1 MKVVVLSTLTL
12 VTAVLALSAA
22 ASETAE
28 RSCANGSSRGKSIG
42 AGNVLHGRVYIGRA
56 ETYGDGNRL
65 YSGSVIC
72 TSNQGLFRLNVTL
85 SSKGISCKVKSE
97 SSLELG
103 PRGKWLVNY
112 RSGTSRCQING
123 GGMTWLKTPT
133 AMIRTSDPAFSITT
147 GHKRTTI
154 SVRRGSLQVFGNNGG
169 KPVVVRANKQT
180 IVQAGAKPTTPTTAP
195 AQSAQERQDY
205 GQLAG
210 PLPPDSVTTP
220 AIQNGSITSAKLA
233 DDAVTLRKLD
243 AEARAGIVGPTGP
256 GGPPGP
262 PGSTGVQG
270 PPGPPGATGAQG
282 PPGPPGSTGAQG
294 PPGPPGATGAQGPAG
309 PSSALGFAS
318 RDVAG
323 SPENVPSGATN
334 AGVLNLDIASGT
346 SGYVASSGAITATAP
361 SRLVATA
368 DVTLRNDSGTT
379 SAFQCRLA
387 RFTEGQTDQ
396 LPFGIQADSM
406 VAAGVQAS
414 LPLTGGLD
422 VAAGTYNV
430 RVQCFT
436 FGVATPIV
444 FIRGNLTV
452 VLAPL

>member
-262 PGSTGVQG
+262 PGSTG
-270 PPGPPGATGAQG
+270 
-282 PPGPPGSTGAQG
+282 AQG

-346 SGYVASSGAITATAP
+346 SGYVASSGAITPTAP

-422 VAAGTYNV
+422 VAAGTYNL
-430 RVQCFT
+430 RVECFT

>member
-1 MKVVVLSTLTL
+1 MKVIVLSTLTL
-12 VTAVLALSAA
+12 VGAVLVLSAA
-22 ASETAE
+22 ASETGG
-28 RSCANGSSRGKSIG
+28 RSCANDSTRGKSVG

-56 ETYGDGNRL
+56 EKYGDGNRL

-72 TSNQGLFRLNVTL
+72 TRDQGLFRFNVTL
-85 SSKGISCKVKSE
+85 SSKGIACKVKSE

-133 AMIRTSDPAFSITT
+133 AMIRTQDPSFSITA

-180 IVQAGAKPTTPTTAP
+180 IVQAGAQPTTPATAP
-195 AQSAQERQDY
+195 AQSAQEQKDY

-220 AIQNGSITSAKLA
+220 AIQDRAITSAKLA
-233 DDAVTLRKLD
+233 DNAVTLRKLD
-243 AEARAGIVGPTGP
+243 AQARAGMVGPAGP
-256 GGPPGP
+256 
-262 PGSTGVQG
+262 V
-270 PPGPPGATGAQG
+270 GPPGAPGPQGAQG
-282 PPGPPGSTGAQG
+282 PQGPPGSTGAQG
-294 PPGPPGATGAQGPAG
+294 AQGPQGPPGSTGAQGPAG

-323 SPENVPSGATN
+323 SPEAVPFSATN
-334 AGVLNLDIASGT
+334 GGVLNLDVASGT

-368 DVTLRNDSGTT
+368 DITLRNDSGTT
-379 SAFQCRLA
+379 SIFQCRLA

-396 LPFGIQADSM
+396 LPFGIQADST
-406 VAAGVQAS
+406 VTAGVQAS
-414 LPLTGGLD
+414 LPLTAGLD
-422 VAAGTYNV
+422 VAPGTYNV

-436 FGVATPIV
+436 FGVAAPIV

-452 VLAPL
+452 VVAPL

>member
-1 MKVVVLSTLTL
+1 MKVIVLSTLTL
-12 VTAVLALSAA
+12 VTALLALSAS
-22 ASETAE
+22 ASETGG
-28 RSCANGSSRGKSIG
+28 RSCANGSSRGKSVG
-42 AGNVLHGRVYIGRA
+42 AGDVLHGRVYIGRG
-56 ETYGDGNRL
+56 EKYGDGNRL

-72 TSNQGLFRLNVTL
+72 TSNQGLFTFDVTL

-133 AMIRTSDPAFSITT
+133 AMIRTNDPSFSVTA
-147 GHKRTTI
+147 GRKRTTI
-154 SVRRGSLQVFGNNGG
+154 SVRRGSVRVYGNNGG
-169 KPVVVRANKQT
+169 KPVVVGANKQT
-180 IVQAGAKPTTPTTAP
+180 VVQAGAQPTTPTTAP
-195 AQSAQERQDY
+195 AQSAQEQHDY

-220 AIQNGSITSAKLA
+220 AIQNGSITTPKLA
-233 DDAVTLRKLD
+233 DNAVTLKKLD
-243 AEARAGIVGPTGP
+243 AQARAGMVGPAGPTGP
-256 GGPPGP
+256 
-262 PGSTGVQG
+262 
-270 PPGPPGATGAQG
+270 PGA
-282 PPGPPGSTGAQG
+282 PGTPGSTGAQG
-294 PPGPPGATGAQGPAG
+294 APGPPGPTGAQGPAG

-323 SPENVPSGATN
+323 GPENVPSNPTN

-346 SGYVASSGAITATAP
+346 SGYVASSGTITATAP

-368 DVTLRNDSGTT
+368 DVTLRNDSGAT
-379 SAFQCRLA
+379 STFQCRLA

-436 FGVATPIV
+436 FGVRPPIV